1 MLNLD
6 KKRQD
11 LLTNLWDA
19 LVQALLDRIQS
30 GDATAG
36 DLSVARHVCK
46 DAGLRPVS
54 ESRRDFE
61 QSLEGLP
68 DFGVPEDMQ

>member
-1 MLNLD
+1 MLSLD
-6 KKRQD
+6 KERQD
-11 LLTNLWDA
+11 LLAQLWDA

-46 DAGLRPVS
+46 DAGLRFPDGRVLQSVS
-54 ESRRDFE
+54 HCLH
-61 QSLEGLP
+61 Q
-68 DFGVPEDMQ
+68 